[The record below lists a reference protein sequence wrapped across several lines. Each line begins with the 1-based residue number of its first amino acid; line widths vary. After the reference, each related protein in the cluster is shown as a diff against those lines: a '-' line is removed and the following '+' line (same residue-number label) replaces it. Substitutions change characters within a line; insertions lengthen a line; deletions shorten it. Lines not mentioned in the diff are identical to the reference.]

1 MKVLLRIV
9 LLSVLSF
16 SLLAQ
21 QGKSKV
27 AGPIHSPK
35 AVTNNV
41 GFQIQGK
48 IRGLANTNVY
58 LAHYFGSNQQVIKD
72 TAQVDVNGS
81 FVFKG
86 NESLDQ
92 GLYLVTFL
100 NNKFFDLVIGN
111 SDFSF
116 ETDTTDI
123 VGQMKITGSP
133 ENEAF
138 YAFQKSMGLTYKRLQ
153 GTLSP
158 EQIRSQM
165 LKEQYVWVNQHANLF
180 VSKLIKASF
189 EPEIP
194 AYTKPIKNSK
204 DSADYYKYQFTYYKK
219 HYFDNIDLN
228 DERFIRTPFLQKKID
243 KYFEDLV
250 VQESDSVSKDADQ
263 ILAGIKNEAMRKY
276 VVYKIAS
283 TYENHNVVG
292 TDGAFVHLA
301 EKYYLGEPKLWDTTT
316 IRKMNERIKVIKP
329 LLIGKRIP
337 DMFLTDPAGKLLT
350 LSSVQANYTVVFIY
364 DPECSHCKE
373 ETPKLLKMDSFF
385 KEKNIAVYAACL
397 VRDKKLWREFI
408 ETFKIQHWKNG
419 IDIHINAKTGKEEYY
434 TDFFNTYDAY
444 ATPVVHIVDKY
455 KKIIGKRIPVDK
467 IEDFIKFY
475 ESKAKI

>member
-1 MKVLLRIV
+1 MKVLTQFT
-9 LLSVLSF
+9 LLFLFCFSVLG
-16 SLLAQ
+16 Q
-21 QGKSKV
+21 
-27 AGPIHSPK
+27 K
-35 AVTNNV
+35 AA
-41 GFQIQGK
+41 FEIKGK
-48 IRGLANTNVY
+48 IRGLQDTEVY
-58 LAHYFGSNQQVIKD
+58 LSHYFGSNQQVIKD
-72 TAQVDVNGS
+72 TARVDASGS
-81 FVFKG
+81 FVFQG
-86 NESLDQ
+86 NEVLEQ

-100 NNKFFDLVIGN
+100 NNKYFDIVLGN
-111 SDFSF
+111 SNFSF
-116 ETDTTDI
+116 ETDTLDI
-123 VGQMKITGSP
+123 VGSMKIFGSE

-138 YAFQKSMGLTYKRLQ
+138 YDFQRLMSSTYQKMQ
-153 GTLSP
+153 GQVAP
-158 EQIRSQM
+158 DQIRSQM
-165 LKEQYVWVNQHANLF
+165 MKVQVNWVDRYKNLF

-194 AYTKPIKNSK
+194 PYPKAIKSSK
-204 DSADYYKYQFTYYKK
+204 DSADLFKFQYSYYKK
-219 HYFDNIDLN
+219 HYFDYIDLN

-250 VQESDSVSKDADQ
+250 VQEADSVSKDADR

-301 EKYYLGEPKLWDTTT
+301 EKYYIGEPNLWDTTT
-316 IRKMNERIKVIKP
+316 IRKMKERIKVIKP

-337 DMFLTDPAGKLLT
+337 DMFLTDPSGKLLT

-364 DPECSHCKE
+364 DPDCSHCKE
-373 ETPKLLKMDSFF
+373 ETPKLLKMDSYF
-385 KEKNIAVYAACL
+385 KSKKIVVFAACL
-397 VRDKKLWREFI
+397 VRDKKMWKDFI
-408 ETFKIQHWKNG
+408 ETYKIQHWKNG

-434 TDFFNTYDAY
+434 TDFYNTYDAY
-444 ATPVVHIVDKY
+444 ATPVVYILDKT

-475 ESKAKI
+475 ESKIKI

>member
-1 MKVLLRIV
+1 MKVITYLL
-9 LLSVLSF
+9 LLCFVSLSAF
-16 SLLAQ
+16 AQ
-21 QGKSKV
+21 KS
-27 AGPIHSPK
+27 
-35 AVTNNV
+35 
-41 GFQIQGK
+41 GFEIKGK
-48 IRGLANTNVY
+48 IKGLQNTEVY
-58 LAHYFGSNQQVIKD
+58 LAHYFGASQQVIKD
-72 TAQVDVNGS
+72 TATADNNGA

-86 NESLDQ
+86 KESLDP
-92 GLYLVTFL
+92 GLYMVTFL
-100 NNKFFDLVIGN
+100 KNKYFDIVIGEPT
-111 SDFSF
+111 FSF
-116 ETDTTDI
+116 ETDTVDVI
-123 VGQMKITGSP
+123 GAMKISGST

-138 YAFQKSMGLTYKRLQ
+138 YDFQRSMGSMYKRLQ
-153 GTLSP
+153 GQGSP
-158 EQIRSQM
+158 EQIRTQM
-165 LKEQYVWVNQHANLF
+165 LKAQVKWVTENKNLF

-194 AYTKPIKNSK
+194 AYPKAVKSSK
-204 DSADYYKYQFTYYKK
+204 DSADLFKFQYTYYKK

-250 VQESDSVSKDADQ
+250 VQEADSVSQDADR
-263 ILAGIKNEAMRKY
+263 ILAGIKNTAMRKY
-276 VVYKIAS
+276 IVYKIAS
-283 TYENHNVVG
+283 TYENHNIVG

-301 EKYYLGEPKLWDTTT
+301 EKYYIGEPNLWDTTT
-316 IRKMNERIKVIKP
+316 IRKMKERIKVIKP

-337 DMFLTDPAGKLLT
+337 DMFLTDPSGKLLT

-385 KEKNIAVYAACL
+385 KSKNIVVYAACL

-408 ETFKIQHWKNG
+408 ENFKIQHWKNG
-419 IDIHINAKTGKEEYY
+419 IDIHVNAKTGKEEYY
-434 TDFFNTYDAY
+434 TDFLNTYDAY
-444 ATPVVHIVDKY
+444 ATPVVYILDKS

-475 ESKAKI
+475 ESKIKI